1 MIGNLFGTLAELGL
15 LSPDGLRVAEQ
26 MGVKAGSI
34 KAASKLMAHPK
45 LTAFYSALARMGKM
59 DSVTIMTIA
68 EEYLSEV
75 AVSQPTIGGLS
86 AYDVLRHKLLLGNAS
101 RYLII
106 YGSLSGIQ
114 DYLFDVKSS
123 HALKQLRGR
132 SFYLYLLQDAIVECA
147 VREFGVT
154 RHAVLYSTGGTFCML
169 IPYQEGIETQF
180 HRFKHDITKRVFEA
194 HRQTLVLLNGNI
206 VTSADLTERLPDV
219 FSALHQQKNTDKYT
233 PLCGVLQ
240 DMYEAC
246 FAPQQDS
253 PVMQAHDCAEALG
266 AVLGKM
272 KYMLIAPQHLQQSNA
287 LLVINPAN
295 LGVYYHL
302 LPSCTML
309 HDAISDSSLS
319 MIAYN
324 DAPIPQLPIGCRR
337 EYFAGIG
344 ASAQSF
350 ADLLDRVPDGGIKRL
365 GILRMDVDNL
375 GYALRKCYEGENAL
389 AQYAK
394 MSRRLDCFFKQTL
407 NRLWL
412 QQYKDA
418 SVIVYSGGDDLFIVG
433 EWSQTIQAAHE
444 INRQYRTNFAD
455 ADLTLSGGI
464 SVVDEKFPIIRAA
477 EYSAEEE
484 RQAKKFIYVDANGC
498 CHQKNTLS
506 IFGMPLRWDVEW
518 PIVNEIYQ
526 KLAHLT
532 AKNES
537 LYRPFARRILKYFE
551 AVHFEQRQ
559 IVPIRQVW
567 LMTYDLSRA
576 IKRIDHMGGEV
587 DKQFLTQCKND
598 LVVGVSMLG
607 KTLDSPY
614 HALQL
619 WAVAARLVELTTR
632 NNIK

>member
-1 MIGNLFGTLAELGL
+1 MIGKLFGILAELGL
-15 LSPDGLRVAEQ
+15 LSQDGLRVAEQ
-26 MGVKAGSI
+26 MGVKADSI
-34 KAASKLMAHPK
+34 RVPSKLMAHPK
-45 LTAFYSALARMGKM
+45 LTAFYSTLARMEKM
-59 DSVTIMTIA
+59 DSITIMALA

-75 AVSQPTIGGLS
+75 AASRPIAGGLS
-86 AYDVLRHKLLLGNAS
+86 VYDVLRHKLLLGNAS

-114 DYLFDVKSS
+114 HYLFDVKSL

-132 SFYLYLLQDAIVECA
+132 SFYLYLLQDAIVERA
-147 VREFGVT
+147 MQEFGVT
-154 RHAVLYSTGGTFCML
+154 RHSVLYSTGGTFCML
-169 IPYQEGIETQF
+169 IPYKEGIENQF
-180 HRFKHDITKRVFEA
+180 NSFKRDITKQVFEA
-194 HRQTLVLLNGNI
+194 HRQHLVLLNGTV
-206 VTSADLTERLPDV
+206 VTSADLTERLSDV
-219 FSALHQQKNTDKYT
+219 FSVLHRHKNTDKYT

-240 DMYEAC
+240 DMYEVR
-246 FAPQQDS
+246 FEPQHDAH
-253 PVMQAHDCAEALG
+253 VMQADDCAESLG

-272 KYMLIAPQHLQQSNA
+272 QYMLIAPQHIQQSDP

-302 LPSCTML
+302 LASCVML
-309 HDAISDSSLS
+309 HDVANNSSLS
-319 MIAYN
+319 IIAYN
-324 DAPIPQLPIGCRR
+324 DAPIPELPIGCRR

-344 ASAQSF
+344 AAAQSF
-350 ADLLDRVPDGGIKRL
+350 SDLLDRAPDIGIKRL
-365 GILRMDVDNL
+365 GVLRMDVDNL
-375 GYALRKCYEGENAL
+375 GYALRKCYEAENAL

-394 MSRRLDCFFKQTL
+394 MSRRLDCFFKQML

-412 QQYKDA
+412 QHYKDT

-433 EWSQTIQAAHE
+433 EWSQIVQAAHE
-444 INRQYRTNFAD
+444 INKQYRTSFAET
-455 ADLTLSGGI
+455 DLTLSGGI
-464 SVVDEKFPIIRAA
+464 SLVEEKFPIIRAA

-484 RQAKKFIYVDANGC
+484 RLAKKFIYVDAKGC
-498 CHQKNTLS
+498 CHQKNALS

-518 PIVNEIYQ
+518 PIINEIYQ
-526 KLAHLT
+526 KLSLLT

-537 LYRPFARRILKYFE
+537 LYRPIVRRILKYFD

-576 IKRIDHMGGEV
+576 IKRIDHMSGEA
-587 DKQFLTQCKND
+587 DKQFLEQCKND

-632 NNIK
+632 NNTK